1 MKKWIKVSGLG
12 LLAAFMLATVLK
24 KGLLKLNK
32 KA

>member
-1 MKKWIKVSGLG
+1 MKTWVKISALG
-12 LLAAFMLATVLK
+12 LLAAFMLAMGFK